1 MMFTV
6 VYLASKLGQVS
17 GRGLFQVVRDFYPR
31 WLLWFVLAG
40 VMVGNT
46 IEAAADLGGIAA
58 AIGIFLP
65 VPVPWLSAAVA
76 VLLLALQLFGSY
88 ALIRSIFRWLA
99 LALLAYVGA
108 AFLSKPDIKD
118 VLSGTF
124 IPRLSFDRDFLS
136 ILVAIIGTSLSAYI
150 FTWESNQEVE
160 EKIEQGKRRLSERIG
175 SSQSALARS
184 RLDILIGMMFSS
196 AIMYFIMLSTASAL
210 NAHGHFNVESA
221 ARAAEALRPLAGEAA
236 SFLFAI
242 GIIGVGVLAVP
253 VMTVGAAYDLAQSF
267 GWRASLHARPTE
279 APKFYWTIAVLT
291 AIAVSLNFL
300 GFNPMRA
307 LVWSGIVQGISTP
320 PLLLLIMLMTNSRP
334 IMGDETNSFWMN
346 CLGWITT
353 VAVFA
358 ASIGLIVTWIL

>member
-1 MMFTV
+1 MPEREDERQNHAKTIGLGIITGAADDDPSAIGTYASAGAQFGTPILWVAPVLLPMMFTV

-210 NAHGHFNVESA
+210 NAQGHFNVESA

-267 GWRASLHARPTE
+267 GWRAT
-279 APKFYWTIAVLT
+279 
-291 AIAVSLNFL
+291 
-300 GFNPMRA
+300 
-307 LVWSGIVQGISTP
+307 SG
-320 PLLLLIMLMTNSRP
+320 R
-334 IMGDETNSFWMN
+334 
-346 CLGWITT
+346 
-353 VAVFA
+353 
-358 ASIGLIVTWIL
+358 